1 MTMQKDT
8 NGIKRSTEKC
18 KMMIKN
24 CARCG
29 GDHEITFMKF
39 TRPMDEHTHFGI
51 CEVTNEPVVMCIL
64 EHMLEPKDVDC
75 VLLIGAGF
83 PSDETAEAE
92 LVAGLPFL
100 ELSLVN
106 QGDFDLLVDEFFATD
121 RQSVGKGMVEVFNEP
136 AKSS

>member
-1 MTMQKDT
+1 MIPPFNEHGYLPPGIHAATLDEVAARFGHESEVRRVQMESLRWLVDLARRAGVDRLVI
-8 NGIKRSTEKC
+8 NGS
-18 KMMIKN
+18 
-24 CARCG
+24 
-29 GDHEITFMKF
+29 F
-39 TRPMDEHTHFGI
+39 
-51 CEVTNEPVVMCIL
+51 VTDV
-64 EHMLEPKDVDC
+64 LEPNDVDC

-121 RQSVGKGMVEVFNEP
+121 RQSVGKGMVEVIQ
-136 AKSS
+136 